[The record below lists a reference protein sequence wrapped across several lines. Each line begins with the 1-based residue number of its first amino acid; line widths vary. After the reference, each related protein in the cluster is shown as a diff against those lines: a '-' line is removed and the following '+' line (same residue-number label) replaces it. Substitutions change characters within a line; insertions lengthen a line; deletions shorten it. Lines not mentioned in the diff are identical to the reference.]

1 MPKGIF
7 SKLIVTGCLLFIV
20 LFTIAVLYC
29 FYVHQ
34 IEPTIITPLVYSFF
48 GGELVMLFLK
58 KRKDQNNQDKEN
70 KRNHKDNV
78 CVNNNDNNNI
88 NSNTNL
94 KLTIDD
100 QGNYQY
106 VDSNQTYKQEESI
119 DEDRLENKT
128 I

>member
-1 MPKGIF
+1 MPKGVF

-70 KRNHKDNV
+70 ERKHNDYKCSDNA
-78 CVNNNDNNNI
+78 
-88 NSNTNL
+88 
-94 KLTIDD
+94 KLTIDNN
-100 QGNYQY
+100 GNYQY
-106 VDSNQTYKQEESI
+106 INSDQTYKQEESI